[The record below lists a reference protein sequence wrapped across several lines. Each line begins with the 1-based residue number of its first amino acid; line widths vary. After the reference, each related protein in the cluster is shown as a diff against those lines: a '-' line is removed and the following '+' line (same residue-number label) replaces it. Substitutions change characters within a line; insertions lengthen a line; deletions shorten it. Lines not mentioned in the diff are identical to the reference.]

1 MFTLESFNL
10 NDKKKL
16 SLFLPFVVEGI
27 VLSDFNWYQ
36 QVFSNMQEIKT
47 VDSLKENLLEV
58 RFKDSVIVHEICNLP
73 EPEIQARI
81 TKEQI
86 IEAWNILKNN
96 SRFEE
101 YTEFKDFLVLF
112 SLKLADESGEGIF
125 SFLGLA
131 SRTSNAESKF
141 IDLLEEILV

>member
-1 MFTLESFNL
+1 MFSLDSFSEI
-10 NDKKKL
+10 DKEKF

-36 QVFSNMQEIKT
+36 QVFSNMQALKS
-47 VDSLKENLLEV
+47 VNSLKENLLEV

-73 EPEIQARI
+73 EIENQGRI
-81 TKEQI
+81 NKEQI
-86 IEAWNILKNN
+86 SEAWEILKKN
-96 SRFEE
+96 STIEE

-112 SLKLADESGEGIF
+112 ALKLADESGEGVF

-131 SRTSNAESKF
+131 SRTSKAESKF
-141 IDLLEEILV
+141 IDLLEDILV